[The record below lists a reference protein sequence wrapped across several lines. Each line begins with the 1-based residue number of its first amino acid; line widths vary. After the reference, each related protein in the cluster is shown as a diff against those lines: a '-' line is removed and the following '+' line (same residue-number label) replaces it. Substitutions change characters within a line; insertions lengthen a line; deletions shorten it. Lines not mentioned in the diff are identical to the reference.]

1 MPKEQKYIEEE
12 DRLSK
17 QVKSKE
23 TLIPSKIL
31 NIKCAHSNIWYHTA
45 ESKE

>member
-17 QVKSKE
+17 QVKRKE
-23 TLIPSKIL
+23 ILIPSKIL
-31 NIKCAHSNIWYHTA
+31 NIKGAHSNIWYHTA
-45 ESKE
+45 GSKE